1 MTFNQGRRHFGT
13 PKQGRELPVRDTAR
27 APQAAR
33 RTPSPA
39 AAGVPS
45 DASRSITG
53 VGVLK
58 TRFRTIKSAIKQGI
72 PQQPSPRKK
81 PLQRYNQT
89 AMATL
94 TLKSYDK
101 MTSPQ
106 QKLLMRP
113 AFRMPSMTQSY
124 SPSAEVQAKA
134 SSSLHADQQLKALS
148 DSVICGDPRYFSGD
162 KQFMTS
168 YQKNFSLYS
177 RDDALY
183 TSNCDSFRNGT
194 KPAARSPMQVLA
206 FNFAN
211 KINASRGFES
221 GTCNGGGKS
230 PTRRAFEVIDING
243 DRRIDRDELLTAVQ
257 RMGFQATDHGVID
270 EFFVLLAGSNA
281 GYIDY
286 VSFSSAIERVPS
298 NIRACW

>member
-1 MTFNQGRRHFGT
+1 
-13 PKQGRELPVRDTAR
+13 
-27 APQAAR
+27 
-33 RTPSPA
+33 
-39 AAGVPS
+39 
-45 DASRSITG
+45 
-53 VGVLK
+53 
-58 TRFRTIKSAIKQGI
+58 
-72 PQQPSPRKK
+72 
-81 PLQRYNQT
+81 
-89 AMATL
+89 MATL

-113 AFRMPSMTQSY
+113 AFRMPSMTQPY

-134 SSSLHADQQLKALS
+134 SSSLHADQQLKVLS
-148 DSVICGDPRYFSGD
+148 DSIICGDPRYFSGD

-183 TSNCDSFRNGT
+183 TSNCDSFRSGT

-286 VSFSSAIERVPS
+286 ISFSSAIERVPS